1 MLGAVVAAKQREHSV
16 EHWPHFVN
24 LVGLIHSLVCLIDQ
38 VQEVQD
44 VDEVVKLHDFPKTRG
59 AQDKAVAGP
68 MSVALILWLDH
79 SLLYL
84 KPQDEEM
91 P

>member
-1 MLGAVVAAKQREHSV
+1 MINVGGCSSSETEGHSV
-16 EHWPHFVN
+16 DFVN
-24 LVGLIHSLVCLIDQ
+24 LVGLIHSLGCLIDQ
-38 VQEVQD
+38 VQEIQD

-68 MSVALILWLDH
+68 MRVALILWLDH
-79 SLLYL
+79 SLLHL
-84 KPQDEEM
+84 NPQDEEM